1 MTQQTNWSNTRKLA
15 MDQIQNLYFEF
26 KSELQV
32 LWKLGYSYDA
42 LLVTFIQL
50 TDFQK
55 SRFKALRKVFY
66 HPKPGEEDSFYRFL
80 RNEVEFCIRIYPE
93 DPFSN
98 IRMMIG
104 PCIAGLHKVLGT
116 MSKEDKWRDKCCK
129 TLQRR
134 IELQFNQNEEY
145 HKTIGMEVRTHGK

>member
-1 MTQQTNWSNTRKLA
+1 MTQQINWVNTRKLA
-15 MDQIQNLYFEF
+15 MDQIYELYSEF

-42 LLVTFIQL
+42 LLVTLIQL
-50 TDFQK
+50 ADFQK

-80 RNEVEFCIRIYPE
+80 RNEVEFCIRVYPE
-93 DPFSN
+93 DTFSN
-98 IRMMIG
+98 IRMMIW
-104 PCIAGLHKVLGT
+104 PYVTGLHKVLGIA
-116 MSKEDKWRDKCCK
+116 SKEDRWRDKCGQA
-129 TLQRR
+129 LQRR

-145 HKTIGMEVRTHGK
+145 HKTGMEVRTHGE